1 MEMKENIIDVLKEC
15 FDPEIPID
23 LWNLGLI
30 YDINL
35 KEENNLYDVNII
47 MSLTTPGCSMGQ
59 HMADDIKSKLK
70 PFTKIK
76 NVHVHVF
83 LFFISHTQPCFSY
96 THCLVSKYSCS
107 KLSEGFAS
115 VCMCLFVCLLA
126 CLIGCL
132 LVRVFA
138 CLLCVCVCV

>member
-1 MEMKENIIDVLKEC
+1 MEMKEKIVDVLKEC

-35 KEENNLYDVNII
+35 KEENNLYDVDII

-70 PFTKIK
+70 PFTNIK
-76 NVHVHVF
+76 NVHVNVIF
-83 LFFISHTQPCFSY
+83 DPPWKPEMMTDFAR
-96 THCLVSKYSCS
+96 K
-107 KLSEGFAS
+107 KLGFDP
-115 VCMCLFVCLLA
+115 VKNKNKERKIELEWE
-126 CLIGCL
+126 
-132 LVRVFA
+132 
-138 CLLCVCVCV
+138 

>member
-1 MEMKENIIDVLKEC
+1 MEMKEKIINVLKKC

-59 HMADDIKSKLK
+59 HMADDIKSKLN
-70 PFTKIK
+70 PINNIK
-76 NVHVHVF
+76 NVHVNVTF
-83 LFFISHTQPCFSY
+83 DPPWKPEMMTDFAREKLGFEP
-96 THCLVSKYSCS
+96 VSNKI
-107 KLSEGFAS
+107 KEKKIELEWE
-115 VCMCLFVCLLA
+115 
-126 CLIGCL
+126 
-132 LVRVFA
+132 
-138 CLLCVCVCV
+138 